1 MTAPRSRTTDLLT
14 PRGPHAIP
22 TSGMQSLPRL
32 TTTVPREYVHRA
44 CHAEVFLT
52 GCEKLDE
59 DHFALS
65 GEWPRI
71 HPFFTSADGRRHD
84 ALQAAETI
92 RQTGLFLAHAEF
104 DVPLGHQFLL
114 SELYLTT
121 FPDNMV
127 TGHGPSE
134 LSLTATCTDMIR
146 RGKRLAEFTMNI
158 TIERDN
164 RPCATGGGRFA
175 CISDG
180 TYRRLRGTATTAR
193 LHTRTQPKATLT
205 PATVGK
211 TAPADVVLA
220 ATALPGHYL
229 LDPDPRHATLFE
241 HAGDHYP
248 GMVLL
253 EAAWQAATA
262 HTHPQARTP
271 TSVHAQFHRYAE
283 FTTPVWI
290 TATPHPNPD
299 NNDTTLT
306 ITATQQNHTLFTA
319 TTTTPPTTN

>member
-1 MTAPRSRTTDLLT
+1 MTGLEA
-14 PRGPHAIP
+14 
-22 TSGMQSLPRL
+22 MPRL

-52 GCEKLDE
+52 GCEKLGD
-59 DHFALS
+59 DRFALT
-65 GEWPRI
+65 GEWPRM

-121 FPDNMV
+121 FAENMV
-127 TGHGPSE
+127 IGRGPSE
-134 LSLTATCTDMIR
+134 LSLTATCTDMVR
-146 RGKRLAEFTMNI
+146 RGKRLAEFSMDI
-158 TIERDN
+158 TIERDG
-164 RPCATGGGRFA
+164 RSCAVGGGRFA

-193 LHTRTQPKATLT
+193 LHSRAQPRHTLAAAAVGKAT
-205 PATVGK
+205 
-211 TAPADVVLA
+211 PADVVLA
-220 ATALPGHYL
+220 ATDLADCWL
-229 LDPDPRHATLFE
+229 LDPDPRHAILFE

-262 HTHPQARTP
+262 LGGPQGFTP
-271 TSVHAQFHRYAE
+271 SSVHAEFQRYAE
-283 FTTPVWI
+283 FASPVWI
-290 TATPHPNPD
+290 KATSFGKSGGG
-299 NNDTTLT
+299 TSVW
-306 ITATQQNHTLFTA
+306 ITGMQQDHTVFTA
-319 TTTTPPTTN
+319 TATGTAATPN